1 MFAVSLTFRCSAD
14 FNADA
19 LCRIAVETRSK
30 FDGMPGLRSKGY
42 SINETAREALNFYV
56 WDSVEAANGFFTDAN
71 LAIVATLYGIK
82 PEIRHREI
90 AALVD
95 NTSK

>member
-1 MFAVSLTFRCSAD
+1 MIAVSLTFRYGAE

-19 LCRIAVETRSK
+19 LRRIALETRSK
-30 FDGMPGLRSKGY
+30 FDGMTGLHSKAY
-42 SINETAREALNFYV
+42 TVDEASREAQNFYV

-71 LAIVATLYGIK
+71 LAFVATLYGVK
-82 PEIRHREI
+82 PEIRYREI

-95 NTSK
+95 NVG